1 MQRRWP
7 WMAFNR
13 KKRNQEYDIQRLRC
27 KVQDY
32 MEDYKG
38 DTEGWFQKVLG
49 DERYEEM
56 NAAL

>member
-1 MQRRWP
+1 
-7 WMAFNR
+7 MAFNR